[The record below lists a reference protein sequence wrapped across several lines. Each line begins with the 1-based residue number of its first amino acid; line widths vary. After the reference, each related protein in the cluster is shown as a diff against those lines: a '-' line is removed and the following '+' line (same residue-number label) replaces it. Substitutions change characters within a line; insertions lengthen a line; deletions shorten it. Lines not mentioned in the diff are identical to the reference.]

1 MRTLRWIDDRAVIVH
16 ESAGR
21 QAGLVDMRRPKDV
34 RHALSCDEKIIC
46 DNPPVAAPP
55 DGLGAH
61 DRAAVLAPQF
71 SQLRKPCGERLRQG
85 IVGIVPKAPH
95 PPIGVRRRFY
105 ISRLSSKTA
114 KRGDMFIADLPR
126 RQRFGEAVVVELWI
140 GTGSRHRPHVDD
152 EIDAGLPEQID
163 EFGDRPGGM
172 ADGEE
177 CVRVG
182 SGDMANA
189 VNRDGITAELWSKHT
204 VSTRALGAW

>member
-1 MRTLRWIDDRAVIVH
+1 
-16 ESAGR
+16 
-21 QAGLVDMRRPKDV
+21 MRRPKDV

-140 GTGSRHRPHVDD
+140 GTDRGIDRTSTTRSTPDSRSRSTNLAIVLVEWPMVKNVFVSAPVTWRTRSIAKAHRRIMVKTHCFNQGFRRMVDARSSVCIARGSEARHP
-152 EIDAGLPEQID
+152 
-163 EFGDRPGGM
+163 
-172 ADGEE
+172 
-177 CVRVG
+177 
-182 SGDMANA
+182 
-189 VNRDGITAELWSKHT
+189 
-204 VSTRALGAW
+204 AWKSS